1 MEAVFEDIMK
11 KNDGSRPS
19 RHKMSKSESAIGR
32 FLKQISLKNK
42 TGNDETDEE
51 PKVVIERDVESKLT

>member
-11 KNDGSRPS
+11 KNDGSRTS
-19 RHKMSKSESAIGR
+19 RHKISKSESAIGR

-42 TGNDETDEE
+42 TGNDEEQN
-51 PKVVIERDVESKLT
+51 VVVERDVESKLT